1 MMGLRY
7 SLLALSL
14 AACGGATS
22 PSGGSYTPP
31 PPGGGGGG
39 GSGGGLSASV
49 TISDNA
55 YSPSGVTVKA
65 GGTVTWTNT
74 DAVTHSVTSDAAGF
88 SGGDLGG
95 TTTDPYGGMS
105 SGGRLQATFGSAG
118 TYAYHCNYHATM
130 HGTVTVTP

>member
-74 DAVTHSVTSDAAGF
+74 DAVTHSVTSDASSF

-105 SGGRLQATFGSAG
+105 SGGSLQTTFGSAG